1 MVSIWVFD
9 KNELNDKK
17 KKTPVSDKAM
27 IEQLF
32 QIMKKDFSALKEANF
47 PTAILKIEEVVEE
60 GKSALVFTTEP
71 IICSLADIFNK
82 FDNLPGGGSIPSI
95 STFFENG
102 FVVSE
107 LEVSRGLHN
116 LLEGLQY
123 IHTVMRKLHLN
134 INPESVV
141 ITAEGVWKLCN
152 FGLSLGFQQGD
163 QLRVASP
170 YFLKASSNPSN
181 INPNLIRLEPDIRYS
196 AIELTAGGY
205 NPPGIRYLT
214 PAADVFSLG
223 VLAYEFYNYNLKC
236 GLEYRPH
243 STLLAVTN
251 SSSSIFHSET
261 AINAISTQDF
271 TFLPAGVNNILRG
284 MLHPS
289 AGARLS
295 LLDIMNNA
303 YFLSG
308 NLAVLKNI
316 DSLQSRDIG
325 SQYSTLVGLTNQ
337 LGSFP
342 TRMLESTVLTAIC
355 KLCISNAAL
364 WMYALPVHIVIS
376 QRISP
381 LQYQAKAGQ
390 YIAQGLNVT
399 NPSETIQCF
408 LKNIDFLLNSFDIK
422 FIQPHLINLFS
433 NALDKQHVPLQ
444 SFCLKILCEEKI
456 LKILEV
462 NDLSEKIVPKACKD
476 ACKNADPN
484 IKCLALYFLS
494 FVCSRLDR
502 AYLAKNFLPSLKY
515 ISDNEKNPNVSMCVI
530 GLYDNIA
537 DCLGPEYVAT
547 SILPTIQPMLID
559 RSLNKTQFLQV
570 SNLVKM
576 MLSRVLKMR
585 SEELGL
591 PPVNIGIDG
600 SSQADYFSAAKFT
613 IQQLK
618 SKENEDSVSPSSSF
632 AMSSL
637 STALPPP
644 PPSTPAPSLP
654 PTLTSSSTSSLL
666 SNSSIPAPPSYSVPP
681 PTSYNSSLPLSS
693 SSTKTTTSDL
703 DVNDFLS
710 SFSNV
715 SSKAPGQSQ
724 SSLSLSSS
732 VIATSTPL
740 TSVQTQGYSIN
751 TQQQQYQQPLSMYQS
766 SNDQQQQ
773 QQQQQIYPNNN
784 YTTYPNNN
792 MQYQQQYGSY
802 NNMSYQQS
810 QGMNYGTSNQ
820 SIQQQTYRP
829 PQLPN
834 NNTMNNS
841 TMNMNMNNNNNN
853 NNKADP
859 FDFLN

>member
-1 MVSIWVFD
+1 
-9 KNELNDKK
+9 
-17 KKTPVSDKAM
+17 M
-27 IEQLF
+27 IEQLY
-32 QIMKKDFSALKEANF
+32 QIIRKDFISLKEANF
-47 PTAILKIEEVVEE
+47 PTSILKVEEVVEE
-60 GKSALVFTTEP
+60 GKSAIVFTTEP

-82 FDNLPGGGSIPSI
+82 FDNLPNGGTGLGV

-102 FVVSE
+102 YVVSE

-141 ITAEGVWKLCN
+141 ITTDGIWKLCN
-152 FGLSLGFQQGD
+152 FGLSLAFQQGD

-181 INPNLIRLEPDIRYS
+181 INPNVIRLEPDVRYS
-196 AIELTAGGY
+196 AIELTDGGY

-214 PAADVFSLG
+214 PSADVFSLG
-223 VLAYEFYNYNLKC
+223 VLAYEFYEYNLKS

-243 STLLAVTN
+243 STLLAVNN

-261 AINAISTQDF
+261 AINAISTHDF
-271 TFLPAGVNNILRG
+271 SFLPAGVNNILRG
-284 MLHPS
+284 MLHPTAS
-289 AGARLS
+289 ARLS

-325 SQYSTLVGLTNQ
+325 SQYSTLVGLTTQ

-342 TRMLESTVLTAIC
+342 TRMLESTVLLAVC
-355 KLCISNAAL
+355 KLCIANAAL

-381 LQYQAKAGQ
+381 IQYQAKAGQ

-408 LKNIDFLLNSFDIK
+408 LKNIDFLLNNFELK

-433 NALDKQHVPLQ
+433 NALDKQHIQLQ
-444 SFCLKILCEEKI
+444 SYCLKILCEEKI
-456 LKILEV
+456 LKILEI
-462 NDLSEKIVPKACKD
+462 NDLSEKLVPKACKE

-484 IKCLALYFLS
+484 IKCLSLYFLS
-494 FVCSRLDR
+494 LICSRLDR

-515 ISDNEKNPNVSMCVI
+515 ISDHEKNPNVSMCVI
-530 GLYDNIA
+530 GLYDIMA

-547 SILPTIQPMLID
+547 SILPTIQPLLID
-559 RSLNKTQFLQV
+559 RSLSKTQFLQV
-570 SNLVKM
+570 ANLVKM

-585 SEELGL
+585 ADELCV
-591 PPVNIGIDG
+591 PQINIGMDSTEQG
-600 SSQADYFSAAKFT
+600 DYFSAAKYT

-618 SKENEDSVSPSSSF
+618 AKESEDLASPSSFST
-632 AMSSL
+632 SSL
-637 STALPPP
+637 SSSLPPP

-654 PTLTSSSTSSLL
+654 PTLMASKSATSTTSSFS
-666 SNSSIPAPPSYSVPP
+666 SSIPAPPSYSAAPP
-681 PTSYNSSLPLSS
+681 SYNAPIATYNNSTSNTSSASTNLSN
-693 SSTKTTTSDL
+693 L

-710 SFSNV
+710 SFGNT
-715 SSKAPGQSQ
+715 SSKAQVPVQSTIASSSS
-724 SSLSLSSS
+724 SSLNS
-732 VIATSTPL
+732 IATTAPSQL
-740 TSVQTQGYSIN
+740 YGQTGYV
-751 TQQQQYQQPLSMYQS
+751 QQQYQQQQPLNNNFNAMQYQQQQQQYPNNFNSMQSNTSNAYANNSSMQYQQQQPQYQQQ
-766 SNDQQQQ
+766 SNYNNMGYQMSGYGSTTSNYQQQ
-773 QQQQQIYPNNN
+773 QQQQQIY
-784 YTTYPNNN
+784 
-792 MQYQQQYGSY
+792 
-802 NNMSYQQS
+802 
-810 QGMNYGTSNQ
+810 
-820 SIQQQTYRP
+820 RP
-829 PQLPN
+829 PQLPV
-834 NNTMNNS
+834 NNTMN
-841 TMNMNMNNNNNN
+841 TNNN
-853 NNKADP
+853 NNKSDP